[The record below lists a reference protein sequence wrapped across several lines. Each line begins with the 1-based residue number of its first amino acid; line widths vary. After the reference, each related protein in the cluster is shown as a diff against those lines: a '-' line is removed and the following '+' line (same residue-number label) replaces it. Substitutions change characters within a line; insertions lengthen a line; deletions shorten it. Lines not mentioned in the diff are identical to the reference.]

1 MVRGCVR
8 GVLEDEAAKSTFI
21 NGKAGNWDVLRIP
34 SRWSAAIENDQRP
47 FAPSQEWVRLIDNQR
62 AMHENRSDNPITG
75 RQSGG
80 GVVDEVGLSQSCKSG
95 TLVRSYILV
104 HVWWK
109 PGMESF
115 CTALQARLHNLL
127 LRLSHTKGP
136 GIAPLGRGIPEDFLN
151 PPSLHLCWSD
161 ALSCCRMPTRP

>member
-1 MVRGCVR
+1 
-8 GVLEDEAAKSTFI
+8 
-21 NGKAGNWDVLRIP
+21 
-34 SRWSAAIENDQRP
+34 
-47 FAPSQEWVRLIDNQR
+47 
-62 AMHENRSDNPITG
+62 MHENRSDNPITG

-115 CTALQARLHNLL
+115 FLHHVAPASSALAADGQANLRGPTLCTALQARLTFFFACRILKAL
-127 LRLSHTKGP
+127 ASHLWEEAYPKT
-136 GIAPLGRGIPEDFLN
+136 F
-151 PPSLHLCWSD
+151 
-161 ALSCCRMPTRP
+161 